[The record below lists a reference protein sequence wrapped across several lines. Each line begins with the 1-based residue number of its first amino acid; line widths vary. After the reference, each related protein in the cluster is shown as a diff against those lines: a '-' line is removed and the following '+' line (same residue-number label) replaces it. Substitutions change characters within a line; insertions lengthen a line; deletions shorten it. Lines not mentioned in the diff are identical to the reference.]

1 MKVVKSY
8 ITVDSII
15 ESLTDEDKAQVKC
28 AYFSKVEYDDNEIE
42 FTIVVDEE
50 DGTDEEWDITEC
62 WYDPEDN
69 YEDSEYF
76 KYLADNYNDYM

>member
-15 ESLTDEDKAQVKC
+15 ESLTDEDKSQVKC
-28 AYFSKVEYDDNEIE
+28 AYFSKVEYNDNEIE

-62 WYDPEDN
+62 GYDPEDN

-76 KYLADNYNDYM
+76 KYLADNYEDYM

>member
-1 MKVVKSY
+1 MKAVKSY

-50 DGTDEEWDITEC
+50 DGTDELCDIHEN

-76 KYLADNYNDYM
+76 KYLTDNYNDYM